1 VASDLSTTTT
11 EINPEAI
18 FKLVSSGDMK
28 SLTQDQ
34 KTQYIK
40 LRCDAMG
47 IDWRTAPL
55 RLLTLQGK
63 EVLYAPKEATD
74 QLAAKHGVVCEIVSQ
89 VTEGSIRTVTVRARS
104 RDGRQTDEIGCVS
117 IGQASGDALCNLLMK
132 AVTKAKRRAILSV
145 CGLGM
150 MDESELE
157 TTGAGFVTNGK
168 PPMTVPMKAKAESPI
183 KPVVEAEPIVV
194 IPVAVIPPVPA
205 SGVKLV
211 SVDQAKRL
219 HIIAKEN
226 GWPEDLFKVKLEEMY
241 GEKVKQ
247 AGKVT
252 TKALTADV
260 YEWTCAYFAENKP
273 RMAGVAAK
281 CEMCGET
288 ECDCVP
294 F

>member
-1 VASDLSTTTT
+1 MGGELSTQAA
-11 EINPEAI
+11 EISPEAI

-28 SLTQDQ
+28 SLTQEQ

-40 LRCDAMG
+40 LRCEAMG

-63 EVLYAPKEATD
+63 EILYAPKEATD

-89 VTEGSIRTVTVRARS
+89 TTEGSIRTVTVRARS

-117 IGQASGDALCNLLMK
+117 IGNASGDVLCNLLMK

-168 PPMTVPMKAKAESPI
+168 PPMTAPRIMTKKSSFSPFFLSMTL
-183 KPVVEAEPIVV
+183 
-194 IPVAVIPPVPA
+194 A
-205 SGVKLV
+205 SGTC
-211 SVDQAKRL
+211 
-219 HIIAKEN
+219 
-226 GWPEDLFKVKLEEMY
+226 
-241 GEKVKQ
+241 
-247 AGKVT
+247 T
-252 TKALTADV
+252 TDFETA
-260 YEWTCAYFAENKP
+260 
-273 RMAGVAAK
+273 
-281 CEMCGET
+281 
-288 ECDCVP
+288 
-294 F
+294 